1 MLLSCIPYSCPFS
14 ALTAF
19 RNPRCSYLFFTP
31 TFLMASSQPSLLTSC
46 VLEKGTPSVTG
57 RFSRAPSSCATH
69 LHPKKIVQLQHPFCP
84 FTGSPRE
91 RVVKFAL
98 HLSIK
103 CKPAWADLLGVSE
116 PTLSLSIDNTLATD
130 VTG

>member
-1 MLLSCIPYSCPFS
+1 MSLADSQVPPHLVLLIS
-14 ALTAF
+14 
-19 RNPRCSYLFFTP
+19 
-31 TFLMASSQPSLLTSC
+31 
-46 VLEKGTPSVTG
+46 VL
-57 RFSRAPSSCATH
+57 
-69 LHPKKIVQLQHPFCP
+69 KKIVQLQHPSCP

-98 HLSIK
+98 RLSIK